1 MSIISTLIF
10 KEKNRNEVMQSEY
23 LKELKSLPKGTIKIK
38 KVNGNEYYYLTYRD
52 GEKIVTKYVGK
63 DKDTLFKIKEQLERR
78 KQIEDIKQYCI
89 KKHKAEETYPFGNV
103 PICYK
108 LNGKIFAQVY
118 PYEY

>member
-63 DKDTLFKIKEQLERR
+63 DKDTLFKIDMVANNMSFGYGMCF
-78 KQIEDIKQYCI
+78 ITGGIKVVTVA
-89 KKHKAEETYPFGNV
+89 KRPF
-103 PICYK
+103 
-108 LNGKIFAQVY
+108 
-118 PYEY
+118 